1 MECGGVDEWSSD
13 TSQVDR
19 PTNAQMICRLVKST
33 NHCDLYPKIEV
44 VRVPKTVYKTYV
56 GAILSPKNSP
66 TKAQYLH
73 FRCLKMVDFFVFF
86 PWSLGRR
93 AASSEGESHL
103 AVFFQEKSG
112 DVVTLV
118 SKLCH
123 SWQTIDRASFIF
135 TGVMDNGDKK
145 RSGHLFFWNYNFDN
159 FVAIFWCGLPNFGL
173 CVISNDPCW
182 IQPAAVTS
190 RMLLLVGWRLV
201 RETRSPTVFNVT
213 CLFFEKG
220 SKLKMQAYIF
230 LQKIKP
236 MHPTCTYINFCFFLQ
251 ICKKITLTVYIPRG
265 DSKAFST
272 LKRILWSCWI
282 CGE

>member
-56 GAILSPKNSP
+56 GAILSPKNSL
-66 TKAQYLH
+66 TKGQYLH
-73 FRCLKMVDFFVFF
+73 FRYLKMVDFFVFF
-86 PWSLGRR
+86 SWSLGRR

-135 TGVMDNGDKK
+135 TGVMDNGDGKI
-145 RSGHLFFWNYNFDN
+145 GTFVLLELQANN
-159 FVAIFWCGLPNFGL
+159 FVAIFCCGLPNFGL

-201 RETRSPTVFNVT
+201 RCSLPDSFQRYLP
-213 CLFFEKG
+213 LFWEG
-220 SKLKMQAYIF
+220 
-230 LQKIKP
+230 
-236 MHPTCTYINFCFFLQ
+236 
-251 ICKKITLTVYIPRG
+251 
-265 DSKAFST
+265 
-272 LKRILWSCWI
+272 
-282 CGE
+282 

>member
-1 MECGGVDEWSSD
+1 MEFTKVYIHSHGTYVQYTIYIHTYVHIYIYAYSDWCMECGGVDEWSSD

-33 NHCDLYPKIEV
+33 NYCDSNYCDLYPKIEV

-56 GAILSPKNSP
+56 GAILSPKNSL

-73 FRCLKMVDFFVFF
+73 FGYLKMVDFFCFF
-86 PWSLGRR
+86 SWSLGRR

-135 TGVMDNGDKK
+135 TGVMDNGDGKIGTFVL
-145 RSGHLFFWNYNFDN
+145 RAITSQQFCGNFLVWLAQFWVVCHIQWPLLNSTCSSDLSHAAAGRVEAGSRNSLPDSFQRYLPLFWE
-159 FVAIFWCGLPNFGL
+159 G
-173 CVISNDPCW
+173 
-182 IQPAAVTS
+182 
-190 RMLLLVGWRLV
+190 
-201 RETRSPTVFNVT
+201 
-213 CLFFEKG
+213 
-220 SKLKMQAYIF
+220 
-230 LQKIKP
+230 
-236 MHPTCTYINFCFFLQ
+236 
-251 ICKKITLTVYIPRG
+251 
-265 DSKAFST
+265 
-272 LKRILWSCWI
+272 
-282 CGE
+282 

>member
-56 GAILSPKNSP
+56 GAILSPKNSL

-73 FRCLKMVDFFVFF
+73 FRYLKMVDFFVIFS
-86 PWSLGRR
+86 WSLGRR

-123 SWQTIDRASFIF
+123 SWQTIDRTSFIEQGWWTTVIKKDRDICSF
-135 TGVMDNGDKK
+135 GITILTILWQFFGVACPILGCVSYPMTLVEFNLQQWPLACCCW
-145 RSGHLFFWNYNFDN
+145 SG
-159 FVAIFWCGLPNFGL
+159 G
-173 CVISNDPCW
+173 
-182 IQPAAVTS
+182 
-190 RMLLLVGWRLV
+190 GW
-201 RETRSPTVFNVT
+201 FA
-213 CLFFEKG
+213 
-220 SKLKMQAYIF
+220 KLA
-230 LQKIKP
+230 
-236 MHPTCTYINFCFFLQ
+236 
-251 ICKKITLTVYIPRG
+251 PRQ
-265 DSKAFST
+265 FST
-272 LKRILWSCWI
+272 LPASFLRRVASSKCKLTFSCRVRR
-282 CGE
+282 